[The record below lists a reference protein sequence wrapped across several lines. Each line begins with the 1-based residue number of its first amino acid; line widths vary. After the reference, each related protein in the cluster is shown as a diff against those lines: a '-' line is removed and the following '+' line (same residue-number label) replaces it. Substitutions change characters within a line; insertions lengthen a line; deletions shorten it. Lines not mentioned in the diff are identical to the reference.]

1 MGIHS
6 NIDIMQRQP
15 LLQKLT
21 GLEPIQRNQVAIIRT
36 EFDANINSYMVTFP
50 SFVTLEALQIWGAA
64 FSVELGRQSGLSD
77 LLLDTNTHDFESIE
91 CLKWLNDFFRKELN
105 IAATIRRVAFVQPK
119 KYRNPEIINASVA
132 YFEKVKDAREWLK
145 RVHI

>member
-1 MGIHS
+1 
-6 NIDIMQRQP
+6 
-15 LLQKLT
+15 
-21 GLEPIQRNQVAIIRT
+21 
-36 EFDANINSYMVTFP
+36 
-50 SFVTLEALQIWGAA
+50 
-64 FSVELGRQSGLSD
+64 
-77 LLLDTNTHDFESIE
+77 LLDTNTHDFESIE